1 MTVLVAL
8 PVLLPLA
15 AAGLSLALG
24 RFADVQRVI
33 GVVVL
38 AAIIA
43 CSGVLLYIADVH
55 GPLVLQPGGWPA
67 PFGITLVADRLSAL
81 LLVVSS
87 VVTFAVLVFSI
98 GQRITDYG
106 REQSSTTFHP
116 MYLML
121 VAGVSLAYLT
131 GDLFNLFVAFE
142 IMLASSYV
150 LITRRTT
157 AKRVRAGMTYVIVS
171 LTSSL
176 LFITMIALVYAATGT
191 VNMADLGPRVAEMPE
206 GLQVALALLV
216 VIVFGVKSAMVPLHF
231 WLPDSYP
238 TAPAPVTAVFA
249 GLLTK
254 VGIYALIRTQTLVF
268 THEQTWNLM
277 LAIAIITMIVGV
289 LGALAQ
295 NDVNRLMS
303 FLLVSHIGFML
314 FGLGVYDVV
323 GLTGVILYVVHHI
336 TVQATLFLVSGL
348 ITRRTGTVALSRM
361 GGLAR
366 AAPLIAVLFALPALA
381 LAGIPPFSG
390 FVAKLAL
397 FQAGIGADTWPAF
410 VGAAA
415 IALTSLLTLYAMARV
430 WTRAFWGQVKA
441 PEEDPDP
448 TDELVVGTATTNRPM
463 VFASGLLVASSLVI
477 SVVAGPL
484 AGVSERAAQD
494 LMHGDT
500 YRAAVLNVNTGSG
513 GAASD

>member
-24 RFADVQRVI
+24 RFADLQRAL
-33 GVVVL
+33 GLVVL
-38 AAIIA
+38 GGIIVDAA
-43 CSGVLLYIADVH
+43 VLLYVADRD
-55 GPLVLQPGGWPA
+55 GPVVLQMGGWPA

-87 VVTFAVLVFSI
+87 VVTFAVLIYSI

-106 REQSSTTFHP
+106 RERSSTTFHP

-121 VAGVSLAYLT
+121 CAGVSLAYLT

-142 IMLASSYV
+142 IMLSSSYV

-157 AKRVRAGMTYVIVS
+157 ATRVRAGMTYTIVS
-171 LTSSL
+171 LASSL
-176 LFITMIALVYAATGT
+176 LFITMIALVYASTGT
-191 VNMADLGPRVAEMPE
+191 VNLADLGEKVHQLPD
-206 GLQVALALLV
+206 GLQIALALLV
-216 VIVFGVKSAMVPLHF
+216 VIVFGVKAAMVPLHF

-268 THEQTWNLM
+268 SHAESWHLM
-277 LAIAIITMIVGV
+277 LGIALVTMIVGA

-295 NDVNRLMS
+295 NDLNRLLS
-303 FLLVSHIGFML
+303 FLLVSHIGYML
-314 FGLGVYDVV
+314 FGLGVYNVA

-348 ITRRTGTVALSRM
+348 ITRHTGTVALTRM
-361 GGLAR
+361 GGLAK
-366 AAPLIAVLFALPALA
+366 AAPLIAVLFALPALS
-381 LAGIPPFSG
+381 LAGVPPFSG

-397 FQAGIGADTWPAF
+397 LQAGVGADTWTAYA
-410 VGAAA
+410 VTAGAV
-415 IALTSLLTLYAMARV
+415 LTSLLTLYAMARV
-430 WTRAFWGQVKA
+430 WTRAFWGQVKV
-441 PEEDPDP
+441 PDPDPDP
-448 TDELVVGTATTNRPM
+448 TDELVVGTATSSRPM
-463 VFASGLLVASSLVI
+463 VAATGVLVAASVVI
-477 SVVAGPL
+477 AVVAGPL
-484 AGVSERAAQD
+484 AAVSGRAAND
-494 LMHGDT
+494 LMHGQT
-500 YRAAVLNVNTGSG
+500 YRSAVLG
-513 GAASD
+513 GVASE

>member
-24 RFADVQRVI
+24 RFADLQRAL
-33 GVVVL
+33 GLLVL
-38 AAIIA
+38 GGIIVDAA
-43 CSGVLLYIADVH
+43 VLLYVADRY
-55 GPLVLQPGGWPA
+55 GPVVLQMGAWPA

-87 VVTFAVLVFSI
+87 VVTFAVLIYSI

-106 REQSSTTFHP
+106 RQRSSTTFHP

-121 VAGVSLAYLT
+121 CAGVSLAYLT

-142 IMLASSYV
+142 IMLSSSYV

-157 AKRVRAGMTYVIVS
+157 ATRIRAGMTYTIVS
-171 LTSSL
+171 LASSL
-176 LFITMIALVYAATGT
+176 LFITMIALVYASTGT
-191 VNMADLGPRVAEMPE
+191 VNLADLGEKVRQLPD
-206 GLQVALALLV
+206 GLQIALALLV
-216 VIVFGVKSAMVPLHF
+216 VIVFGVKAAMVPLHF

-268 THEQTWNLM
+268 SHSESWNLM
-277 LAIAIITMIVGV
+277 LGIALITMIVGA

-295 NDVNRLMS
+295 NDLNRLLS
-303 FLLVSHIGFML
+303 FLLVSHIGYML

-348 ITRRTGTVALSRM
+348 ITRHTGTVALTRM
-361 GGLAR
+361 GGLAK
-366 AAPLIAVLFALPALA
+366 AAPLIAVLFALPALS
-381 LAGIPPFSG
+381 LAGVPPFSG

-397 FQAGIGADTWPAF
+397 LQAGAGAGTPTAYA
-410 VGAAA
+410 VTGGAV
-415 IALTSLLTLYAMARV
+415 LTSLLTLYAMARV

-441 PEEDPDP
+441 PEPDPDP
-448 TDELVVGTATTNRPM
+448 TDELVVGTATSNRPM
-463 VFASGLLVASSLVI
+463 VVASGVLVAASVVI
-477 SVVAGPL
+477 AVVAGPL
-484 AGVSERAAQD
+484 ADVSGRAATD
-494 LMHGDT
+494 LMNGET
-500 YRAAVLNVNTGSG
+500 YRTAVLGG
-513 GAASD
+513 GAGE

>member
-24 RFADVQRVI
+24 RFADLQRVL
-33 GVVVL
+33 GLLVL
-38 AAIIA
+38 GGIIVDAA
-43 CSGVLLYIADVH
+43 VLLYVADRY
-55 GPLVLQPGGWPA
+55 GPVVLQMGAWPA

-87 VVTFAVLVFSI
+87 VVTFAVLIYSI

-106 REQSSTTFHP
+106 RQRSSTTFHP

-121 VAGVSLAYLT
+121 CAGVSLAYLT

-142 IMLASSYV
+142 IMLSSSYV

-157 AKRVRAGMTYVIVS
+157 ATRIRAGMTYTIVS
-171 LTSSL
+171 LASSL
-176 LFITMIALVYAATGT
+176 LFITMIALVYASTGT
-191 VNMADLGPRVAEMPE
+191 VNLADLGEKVRQLPD
-206 GLQVALALLV
+206 GLQIALALLV
-216 VIVFGVKSAMVPLHF
+216 VIVFGVKAAMVPLHF

-268 THEQTWNLM
+268 SHSESWNLM
-277 LAIAIITMIVGV
+277 LGIALITMIVGA

-295 NDVNRLMS
+295 NDLNRLLS
-303 FLLVSHIGFML
+303 FLLVSHIGYML

-348 ITRRTGTVALSRM
+348 ITRHTGTVALTRM
-361 GGLAR
+361 GGLAK
-366 AAPLIAVLFALPALA
+366 AAPLIAVLFALPALS
-381 LAGIPPFSG
+381 LAGVPPFSG

-397 FQAGIGADTWPAF
+397 LQAGAGAGTPTAYA
-410 VGAAA
+410 VTGGAV
-415 IALTSLLTLYAMARV
+415 LTSLLTLYAMARV

-441 PEEDPDP
+441 PEPDPDP
-448 TDELVVGTATTNRPM
+448 TDELVVGTATSNRPM
-463 VFASGLLVASSLVI
+463 VVASGVLVAASVVI
-477 SVVAGPL
+477 AVVAGPL
-484 AGVSERAAQD
+484 ADVSGRAATD
-494 LMHGDT
+494 LMNGET
-500 YRAAVLNVNTGSG
+500 YRTAVLGG
-513 GAASD
+513 GAGE

>member
-24 RFADVQRVI
+24 RFADLQRFLGLLVLGVI
-33 GVVVL
+33 IVD
-38 AAIIA
+38 A
-43 CSGVLLYIADVH
+43 GVLLYVSDQS
-55 GPLVLQPGGWPA
+55 GPVVLQMGAWPA
-67 PFGITLVADRLSAL
+67 PHGITLIADRLSSL

-87 VVTFAVLVFSI
+87 VVTFAVLIYSI

-106 REQSSTTFHP
+106 RERSSTTFHP

-121 VAGVSLAYLT
+121 CAGVSLAYLT

-142 IMLASSYV
+142 IMLSSSYV

-157 AKRVRAGMTYVIVS
+157 STRIRAGMTYTIVS
-171 LTSSL
+171 LASSL
-176 LFITMIALVYAATGT
+176 LFITMIALVYASTGT
-191 VNMADLGPRVAEMPE
+191 VNLADLGTKVAELPR
-206 GLQVALALLV
+206 GLQIALALLV
-216 VIVFGVKSAMVPLHF
+216 VIVFGVKAAMVPLHF

-268 THEQTWNLM
+268 SHSESWNLM
-277 LAIAIITMIVGV
+277 LGIALITMIVGA

-295 NDVNRLMS
+295 NDLNRLLS
-303 FLLVSHIGFML
+303 FLLVSHIGYML

-348 ITRRTGTVALSRM
+348 ITRHSGTVALTRM
-361 GGLAR
+361 GGMAKTT
-366 AAPLIAVLFALPALA
+366 PLIAVLFALPALS
-381 LAGIPPFSG
+381 LAGVPPFSG

-397 FQAGIGADTWPAF
+397 LQAGVSSGSITAF
-410 VGAAA
+410 AVTAGMV
-415 IALTSLLTLYAMARV
+415 LTSLLSLYAMARV
-430 WTRAFWGQVKA
+430 WTRVFWGQVKA
-441 PEEDPDP
+441 PAPDPDP
-448 TDELVVGTATTNRPM
+448 TDELVVGTASSSKPM
-463 VFASGLLVASSLVI
+463 LAATGVLVVSSLVI
-477 SVVAGPL
+477 ALVAGPL
-484 AGVSERAAQD
+484 GEIAGRAADD
-494 LMHGDT
+494 LMDGQT
-500 YRAAVLNVNTGSG
+500 YKTAVLGGGSG
-513 GAASD
+513 G